1 MIRMMMQMK
10 PVLYRD
16 FDFLLM
22 HTYQTYSIDLQMLES
37 FFKPQELFRG
47 QTMCDINLNDPEEIS
62 YQIKNYIG

>member
-1 MIRMMMQMK
+1 
-10 PVLYRD
+10 
-16 FDFLLM
+16 
-22 HTYQTYSIDLQMLES
+22 MLES